1 MKYTVTWMW
10 KFNCSVVEIRLFR
23 PDTYKDVTRT
33 RRYEKISIASVIFLK
48 RTNVEEISTRVKT
61 WPNIHLFM
69 SHMPQRR
76 LH

>member
-10 KFNCSVVEIRLFR
+10 KFNCFVVEIRLIG

-33 RRYEKISIASVIFLK
+33 RRYEKISIASAIFLK
-48 RTNVEEISTRVKT
+48 RNNVEEVSTCVKT
-61 WPNIHLFM
+61 WPNIHLM
-69 SHMPQRR
+69 SHMPQR